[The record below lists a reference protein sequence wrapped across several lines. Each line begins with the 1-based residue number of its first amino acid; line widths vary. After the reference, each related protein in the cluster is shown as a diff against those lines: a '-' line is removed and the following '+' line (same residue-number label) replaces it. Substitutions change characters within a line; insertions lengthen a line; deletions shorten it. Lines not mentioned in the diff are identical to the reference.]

1 MTGMNKYIFGI
12 YAGLALLFSA
22 CTQQE
27 NMENMDD
34 SHKITIHFDVPD
46 TGTARSAETIKTV
59 EDREVLLNVIDVFI
73 FAGSETTPSD
83 DAQVTYHERASGA
96 GIDYT
101 LKADK
106 RNYTGTYVVYVLAN
120 VPEKDAVSLSAVKTY
135 KEFKDLKLESGICN
149 PYADNASYFLMDG
162 KSAPISISTANQI
175 DVTLKRAAANVE
187 VVLSLPTDWDTTSE
201 NEQFTW
207 AEGGVSSGYWVNPP
221 MTVFLSAEKDIQGQ
235 DIRYGSNIENDNINA
250 IDHGY
255 QTNKKRFV
263 LYSYPAIWQ
272 GGDFDHETY
281 LILNLPI
288 TIGGNAQTYNYYKVR
303 INRNTSGTLNI
314 ERNKHYKINITVGT
328 KGSTTPEEAVELP
341 GSVGVF
347 DWIPHDINI
356 GNGDDTKFLVLSEE
370 SIEFYN
376 SEENQIVEYASSSP
390 IKSVYIKGIGD
401 SNQNDAP
408 YYYDQFGKKQFVDND
423 DYSTKANVTLDG
435 HIAIESKLLENAAP
449 KYYTVVV
456 TNEEGITKEFD
467 VVQYP
472 LEYITSMQG
481 IESYREDLKKNGEI
495 ITKDNFQR
503 LRVTENETRNMVGS
517 SRNYYMFA
525 NKYVD
530 GINNDGTS
538 TVRYNYYVER
548 NSIQYS
554 TNRNQNARIY
564 HITITRTSND
574 YVLAVPDMD
583 QNNFTSDDKDNQQ
596 KVSPSFMIASRLGLI
611 NNMGNKKVDYEWAQ
625 KHCEQYVEVATNAEG
640 QKVTYADW
648 RLPTPK
654 ELEIIVK
661 FQTSDHNAVID
672 NLLNENDY
680 YWGAGAAVKYEKNK
694 ITWSTDTDA
703 DWIRCVRDAYRNTE
717 PQN

>member
-59 EDREVLLNVIDVFI
+59 EDREELLNVIDVFI

-96 GIDYT
+96 GADYT

-120 VPEKDAVSLSAVKTY
+120 VPEKDAVSFSAVKTY

-149 PYADNASYFLMDG
+149 PYASTDYYFLMDG
-162 KSAPISISTANQI
+162 KSKPINISTANKI
-175 DVTLKRAAANVE
+175 DVALNRAAAKVE
-187 VVLSLPTDWDTTSE
+187 VVLSLPTNWGTTPE
-201 NEQFTW
+201 NEKFTW
-207 AEGGVSSGYWVNPP
+207 AEGGVSSGYWVNSP

-288 TIGGNAQTYNYYKVR
+288 TIDEEEQTHNYYKVR
-303 INRNTSGTLNI
+303 INQSTSGTLDI
-314 ERNKHYKINITVGT
+314 ERNKYYKINITVGT
-328 KGSTTPEEAVELP
+328 KGSTTPEKAVELS

-347 DWIPHDINI
+347 DWFPHNINI
-356 GNGDDTKFLVLSEE
+356 GDGDDTKFLVLSEE

-390 IKSVYIKGIGD
+390 ISSVYIKGIGD

-423 DYSTKANVTLDG
+423 DYSTRADVTLDG

-481 IESYREDLKKNGEI
+481 IESYREDLKKNDEI

-503 LRVTENETRNMVGS
+503 LRVTENDTRNMVGNG
-517 SRNYYMFA
+517 RNYYMFA

-538 TVRYNYYVER
+538 TVRYNYYVR
-548 NSIQYS
+548 GSSIQYS
-554 TNRNQNARIY
+554 TNRDQNARIY

-596 KVSPSFMIASRLGLI
+596 KVSPSFMIASRLGVI
-611 NNMGNKKVDYEWAQ
+611 HHSNKEVDYEWAQ
-625 KHCEQYVEVATNAEG
+625 KHCEQYVEVAEG
-640 QKVTYADW
+640 GKIYDDW

-672 NLLNENDY
+672 KLLNEDDY
-680 YWGAGAAVKYEKNK
+680 YWGAGAAVKYKKND
-694 ITWSTDTDA
+694 ITWSTKEKGQG
-703 DWIRCVRDAYRNTE
+703 IRCVRDAYRNTE

>member
-175 DVTLKRAAANVE
+175 DVTLKRAAAKVE

-472 LEYITSMQG
+472 LEYITSTQG
-481 IESYREDLKKNGEI
+481 VQSYRDDFIGYNGFPA
-495 ITKDNFQR
+495 TKDNPGP
-503 LRVTENETRNMVGS
+503 TTS
-517 SRNYYMFA
+517 TDYWYS
-525 NKYVD
+525 KYVD
-530 GINNDGTS
+530 QVYDDGTS
-538 TVRYNYYVER
+538 LLMKYTWRGWNNRYTLNPSEAEN
-548 NSIQYS
+548 NS
-554 TNRNQNARIY
+554 NARMY
-564 HITITRTSND
+564 HVTITRTSEE
-574 YVLAVPDMD
+574 YVLAIPDLD
-583 QNNFTSDDKDNQQ
+583 SEVTAGDEDNAK
-596 KVSPSFMIASRLGLI
+596 KVSPSFMIASRLGFI
-611 NNMGNKKVDYEWAQ
+611 NGNSVEYQWAVD
-625 KHCEQYVEVATNAEG
+625 HCKNYVEETKDSDG
-640 QKVTYADW
+640 KIHIYKDW
-648 RLPTPK
+648 RLPTET
-654 ELEIIVK
+654 ELKIITK
-661 FQTSDHNAVID
+661 FQNMKDAVIPK
-672 NLLNENDY
+672 LLNAEY
-680 YWGAGAAVKYEKNK
+680 YWAAGERRVKAGNVSVQRNRAA
-694 ITWSTDTDA
+694 
-703 DWIRCVRDAYRNTE
+703 IRCVRDAYRNTE